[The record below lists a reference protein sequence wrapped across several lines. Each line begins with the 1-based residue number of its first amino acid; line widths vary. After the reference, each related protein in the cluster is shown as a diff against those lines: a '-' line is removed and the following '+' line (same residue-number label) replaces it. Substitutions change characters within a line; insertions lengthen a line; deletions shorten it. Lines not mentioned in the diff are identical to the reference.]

1 MFFERN
7 APIRS
12 DDISCFFTHLP
23 CRSLPVGGEADMKE
37 REVDS
42 ANPDEDTAC
51 VKGCHEDGVSTECSQ
66 S

>member
-23 CRSLPVGGEADMKE
+23 CRSLPVGGEADMQE

-51 VKGCHEDGVSTECSQ
+51 VKGCHEDDVGK
-66 S
+66 